1 MYSSKI
7 LIVENF
13 LLSARFNGRFIA
25 ATAFGLRLA
34 SLTAVR
40 FASAAK
46 AAAKRQRPSASD
58 SLRSLLSVLPVQLKL
73 RQKGNGLRPPTRFAR
88 CCPFCQCS

>member
-34 SLTAVR
+34 SLAAVR

-46 AAAKRQRPSASD
+46 AAAKRQRPSAAG
-58 SLRSLLSVLPVQLKL
+58 SLRSLLSVLPSQATAS
-73 RQKGNGLRPPTRFAR
+73 PPSRAKAPYGKNATLHPLYF
-88 CCPFCQCS
+88 